1 MSAERS
7 SDVKFE
13 IGHVLF
19 IDIVIFPVVFAMHL
33 SRSLRSRESAH
44 VVRKKSGSKVY
55 PGRARSSPAEI
66 TLVSRLKALPDI
78 SQWLLPD

>member
-44 VVRKKSGSKVY
+44 VVRKRAEARFALVARDLRQPKSRWSL
-55 PGRARSSPAEI
+55 A
-66 TLVSRLKALPDI
+66 
-78 SQWLLPD
+78 